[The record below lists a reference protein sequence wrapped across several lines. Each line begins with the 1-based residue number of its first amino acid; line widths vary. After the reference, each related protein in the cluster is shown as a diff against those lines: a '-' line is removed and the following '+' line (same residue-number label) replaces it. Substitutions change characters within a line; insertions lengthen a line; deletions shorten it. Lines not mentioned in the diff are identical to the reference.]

1 MSYRYHLYKVP
12 KDFVNETQSCETL
25 EQFREVY
32 FKYLPKSKHD
42 ISISEN
48 TYSLYDIGEDLMCC
62 EDGSF
67 CEEMHLHGD
76 TLFTNIELRKRFV
89 EDDCIILD
97 DKDGLKAAI
106 EFCRNKVVDW
116 YEDLLREKSNDSWND
131 APQIDRMKQF
141 VNLALGRWKSE
152 WVTDYRPYNLGVNS
166 KRLNNHGCW
175 EFVVWDLVNVY
186 KTFDWDNYSI
196 MFMGW

>member
-1 MSYRYHLYKVP
+1 M
-12 KDFVNETQSCETL
+12 
-25 EQFREVY
+25 
-32 FKYLPKSKHD
+32 
-42 ISISEN
+42 
-48 TYSLYDIGEDLMCC
+48 
-62 EDGSF
+62 
-67 CEEMHLHGD
+67 
-76 TLFTNIELRKRFV
+76 
-89 EDDCIILD
+89 
-97 DKDGLKAAI
+97 
-106 EFCRNKVVDW
+106 VDW

-141 VNLALGRWKSE
+141 VNLALGRWKNE
-152 WVTDYRPYNLGVNS
+152 WLTDYRPYNLGVNN